1 MVDQLLVT
9 WYLNFVYGRQFFIIF
24 TILKR
29 SLECKPL
36 SLVMDQLQ
44 WNDLRVF
51 LYHESYPRMAQI

>member
-9 WYLNFVYGRQFFIIF
+9 WYLNFVYGRHFFIIF

-29 SLECKPL
+29 SLECKTL

-44 WNDLRVF
+44 RNDLRVF